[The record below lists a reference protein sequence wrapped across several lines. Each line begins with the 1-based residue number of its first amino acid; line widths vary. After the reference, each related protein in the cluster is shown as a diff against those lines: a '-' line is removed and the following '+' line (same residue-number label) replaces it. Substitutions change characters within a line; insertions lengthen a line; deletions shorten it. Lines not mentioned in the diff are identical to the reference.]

1 MTDTPT
7 PPPTPAQLED
17 LVDRATRHP
26 LTYPEANRLRAG
38 IRRLAEQR
46 DTLIETLAQ
55 ARRTAGGQQAAM
67 DKLRRQAK
75 NAETETETLRAGF
88 RAIGGDPTRVQNLQA
103 QLTMT
108 VRLRKHAEAER
119 DRYRAAWRS
128 ARRRATQGRQQ
139 ADREHADALARL
151 RDGRRRDGVAARISQ
166 EALQQQIAAQA
177 REIDRRRDQL
187 AALRTPAHCPDTVR
201 WGRSVSAANGHLYL
215 TVQHDDHTHDA
226 ELSRD
231 DMEDL
236 RVMLADLGTEVY
248 EAQLVTELTARL
260 GAEDTTPQPG
270 YSVATLRAVG
280 ARPSRYAAL
289 KRAAQAAHHLD
300 TAAGRIHL

>member
-1 MTDTPT
+1 VTTPT
-7 PPPTPAQLED
+7 PPPTPEQLAD
-17 LVDRATRHP
+17 LIARAARTP
-26 LTYPEANRLRAG
+26 LTYPEANRLRVG

-119 DRYRAAWRS
+119 DRYRAAWHS

-151 RDGRRRDGVAARISQ
+151 RDGRRRDGVAARITK
-166 EALQQQIAAQA
+166 EALQQQINAQA
-177 REIDRRRDQL
+177 REIDRLRDKL
-187 AALRTPAHCPDTVR
+187 AAAENLALRGVAERIRARAAAVPDR
-201 WGRSVSAANGHLYL
+201 
-215 TVQHDDHTHDA
+215 
-226 ELSRD
+226 
-231 DMEDL
+231 
-236 RVMLADLGTEVY
+236 VY
-248 EAQLVTELTARL
+248 EAQLVTELTA
-260 GAEDTTPQPG
+260 QPG
-270 YSVATLRAVG
+270 YTLDTLHALG
-280 ARPSRYAAL
+280 TRPARYAAL
-289 KRAAQAAHHLD
+289 RRAAERLAQAAHNLD
-300 TAAGRIHL
+300 NAAGRIHL